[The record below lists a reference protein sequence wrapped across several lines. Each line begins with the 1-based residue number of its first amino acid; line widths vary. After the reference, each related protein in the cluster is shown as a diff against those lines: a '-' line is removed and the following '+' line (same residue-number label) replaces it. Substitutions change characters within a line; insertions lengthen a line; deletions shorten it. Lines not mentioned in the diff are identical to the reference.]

1 MKSHDRADCEDS
13 SWVHVHRL
21 LGAWLLTLLCHRA
34 SLLADRWNVS
44 ETADVFARLCR
55 FRVPQCTN
63 KEQRRS
69 SQAMQSASLAVT
81 IDSQTIS
88 ACSLILRLT
97 VLVIGRQR
105 NGCRIPRWAPFR
117 RRSCSLDNKDKA
129 MPTVARS
136 LPVKNGT
143 V

>member
-1 MKSHDRADCEDS
+1 MTSHAARRPESHDRAACEDS
-13 SWVHVHRL
+13 SWAHVRRL

-34 SLLADRWNVS
+34 SLLADRWNVL
-44 ETADVFARLCR
+44 ETADVSARLGC

-69 SQAMQSASLAVT
+69 SQAMHSASLAVT

-97 VLVIGRQR
+97 VLVIG
-105 NGCRIPRWAPFR
+105 
-117 RRSCSLDNKDKA
+117 
-129 MPTVARS
+129 
-136 LPVKNGT
+136 
-143 V
+143 